1 MKPVKVT
8 VVKAIKIDAGPYRT
22 KSYRSA
28 HTAAQDYASKS
39 NEVWFSKMS
48 PADKAA
54 CYNSTRC
61 GERFDKVFRR
71 VKPIFAAML
80 K

>member
-8 VVKAIKIDAGPYRT
+8 VVKAIKIDAGPYLT

-28 HTAAQDYASKS
+28 HAAAKDYAGKS
-39 NEVWFSKMS
+39 TTDWYRKLSY
-48 PADKAA
+48 ADQQA
-54 CYNSTRC
+54 CHNSNRYVK
-61 GERFDKVFRR
+61 RFDKVFRR

>member
-39 NEVWFSKMS
+39 NEVWFAKLS
-48 PADKAA
+48 PAEKVA
-54 CYNSTRC
+54 CTNSTRC
-61 GERFDKVFRR
+61 GDRYDKVFRR
-71 VKPIFAAML
+71 VKPIFAALL

>member
-1 MKPVKVT
+1 MKAVNVT

-39 NEVWFSKMS
+39 NEVWFAKMS
-48 PADKAA
+48 PGRHVIILIVMSNDLIKFFVESSQSLRQ
-54 CYNSTRC
+54 C
-61 GERFDKVFRR
+61 
-71 VKPIFAAML
+71 
-80 K
+80 

>member
-39 NEVWFSKMS
+39 NEVWFDKLA
-48 PADKAA
+48 PADREA
-54 CYNSTRC
+54 CYNSDRYVK
-61 GERFDKVFRR
+61 RFDKVFRR